1 MHVRYELSILI
12 RFFIARKYQI
22 IKPQPHHKKKS
33 NYKNDIYPHGFH
45 NSNRNNDK
53 SICYIGVNVC

>member
-1 MHVRYELSILI
+1 MHVRYGLSVLI
-12 RFFIARKYQI
+12 KFFIARKYQI
-22 IKPQPHHKKKS
+22 IKQQPHHKKNKI
-33 NYKNDIYPHGFH
+33 NDIYPHGFH